1 MVSPVNTSLENC
13 AAEENGVQRCF
24 NFADLADLVLTF
36 DSLLI
41 KSPRRVCFS
50 FAKGYFK
57 LPTSNFL
64 SLLYSSRV
72 SQKELFLV
80 ALRMGGC
87 VCVF

>member
-13 AAEENGVQRCF
+13 AVEENGVQRFF

-64 SLLYSSRV
+64 SLLLSFS
-72 SQKELFLV
+72 K
-80 ALRMGGC
+80 GI
-87 VCVF
+87 VFNGS